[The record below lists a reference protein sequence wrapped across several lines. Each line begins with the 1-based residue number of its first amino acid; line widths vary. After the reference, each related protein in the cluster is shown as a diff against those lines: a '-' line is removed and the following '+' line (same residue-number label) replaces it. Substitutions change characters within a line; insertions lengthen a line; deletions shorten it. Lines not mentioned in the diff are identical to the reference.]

1 MVCPRCAGSR
11 SVFGPD
17 DEVVDCPDCAGT
29 GVVTDQRRKRE
40 KEDEQE
46 EG

>member
-29 GVVTDQRRKRE
+29 GMVTDQRRERE
-40 KEDEQE
+40 RESEDE